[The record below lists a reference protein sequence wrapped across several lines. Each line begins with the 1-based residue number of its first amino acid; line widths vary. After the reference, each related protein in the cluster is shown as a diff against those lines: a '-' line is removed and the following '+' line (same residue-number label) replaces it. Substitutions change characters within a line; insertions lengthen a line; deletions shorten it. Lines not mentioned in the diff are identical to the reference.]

1 MSSSSSNKQP
11 LMVDRPATASTL
23 CTVSSGQSFLTSLL
37 PTSVGNATKVF
48 DVDSG
53 LTDTAIS
60 GAYIDEIFF
69 RYTKKVIQ
77 KIDAVT
83 PPTGTYSANS
93 TTCTVTLSTG
103 HNLTPGQ
110 SVFLDFKTYSSGVV
124 PKDDEFTVLDTVN
137 FTSTTFDVTI
147 PSLGGTITGNVDI
160 SLPTDFCFYL
170 VSTGTVTNINQF
182 FPLFIASIDSSQS
195 YYSLTLNEIL
205 PLINHPTVQAGSNF
219 GSANNEI
226 APKQRGL
233 MLKRG
238 QALYVA
244 ASGSTALTNGFYCNV
259 QGGFY

>member
-1 MSSSSSNKQP
+1 
-11 LMVDRPATASTL
+11 MVDRPATTSTL
-23 CTVSSGQSFLTSLL
+23 CTVASGQSFLTSLI
-37 PTSVGNATKVF
+37 PTAVGNATKVF
-48 DVDSG
+48 DVDSA

-60 GAYIDEIFF
+60 GAYVDEIFF
-69 RYTKKVIQ
+69 RYTKKVLQ
-77 KIDAVT
+77 TIDAVT
-83 PPTGTYSANS
+83 APTGTYSANS
-93 TTCTVTLSTG
+93 TTCTVTLSSG
-103 HNLTPGQ
+103 HNLEIGQ

-124 PKDDEFTVLDTVN
+124 PKDDVFTVLDTVN

-170 VSTGTVTNINQF
+170 VNAGVVTNINQF
-182 FPLFIASIDSSQS
+182 FPLFVASIDCSQQD
-195 YYSLTLNEIL
+195 YSLTLNEKL
-205 PLINHPTVQAGSNF
+205 PFINHPTVQAGNNF
-219 GSANNEI
+219 LGNNNEI

-244 ASGSTALTNGFYCNV
+244 ASGATALTNGFYCNV

>member
-1 MSSSSSNKQP
+1 
-11 LMVDRPATASTL
+11 MVDRPATASTL
-23 CTVSSGQSFLTSLL
+23 CTVSSGQSFLTSLI
-37 PTSVGNATKVF
+37 PTSVGGATKVF
-48 DVDSG
+48 DVDSA

-60 GAYIDEIFF
+60 GAYVDEIFF
-69 RYTKKVIQ
+69 RYTKKVLRA
-77 KIDAVT
+77 IDAVT
-83 PPTGTYSANS
+83 APTGTYSANS
-93 TTCTVTLSTG
+93 TTCTVTLPAG
-103 HNLTPGQ
+103 HNLEIGQ
-110 SVFLDFKTYSSGVV
+110 KVFLDFKTYSSGAV

-170 VSTGTVTNINQF
+170 VNTGTITNITQF
-182 FPLFIASIDSSQS
+182 FPLFVASIDSSQQ

-244 ASGSTALTNGFYCNV
+244 ASGANALTNGFYCNV

>member
-1 MSSSSSNKQP
+1 
-11 LMVDRPATASTL
+11 MVDRPATASTL

-37 PTSVGNATKVF
+37 PTAVGNATKVF

-69 RYTKKVIQ
+69 RYTKRVLQ
-77 KIDAVT
+77 TVDAVT
-83 PPTGTYSANS
+83 PSTGTYSANG

-103 HNLTPGQ
+103 HNLEIGQ
-110 SVFLDFKTYSSGVV
+110 KVFLDFLTYSSGAV

-137 FTSTTFDVTI
+137 YTTTTFDVTI
-147 PSLGGTITGNVDI
+147 PSVGSTITGNVDI
-160 SLPTDFCFYL
+160 SLPVDFCFYL
-170 VSTGTVTNINQF
+170 VNTGTVTNINQF
-182 FPLFIASIDSSQS
+182 FPLFVASIDCSQQS
-195 YYSLTLNEIL
+195 YSLSLEKIL
-205 PLINHPTVQAGSNF
+205 PFINHPTVQAGTNF
-219 GSANNEI
+219 QSANNDV

-244 ASGSTALTNGFYCNV
+244 ASGATALTSGFFCNV

>member
-1 MSSSSSNKQP
+1 
-11 LMVDRPATASTL
+11 MVDRPATTSTL
-23 CTVSSGQSFLTSLL
+23 VTVSSGQSFLTSLI

-48 DVDSG
+48 DVDSA

-69 RYTKKVIQ
+69 RYTKRVLQ
-77 KIDAVT
+77 TIDAVT
-83 PPTGTYSANS
+83 ASTGTYSANS
-93 TTCTVTLSTG
+93 TTCTVTLSSG
-103 HNLTPGQ
+103 HNLEIGQ
-110 SVFLDFKTYSSGVV
+110 KVFLDFKTYSSGTV

-137 FTSTTFDVTI
+137 YTSTTFDVTI

-170 VSTGTVTNINQF
+170 VSTGTITNVTQF
-182 FPLFIASIDSSQS
+182 FPLFVASIDSSQQ

-244 ASGSTALTNGFYCNV
+244 ASGANALTNGFYCNV

>member
-1 MSSSSSNKQP
+1 
-11 LMVDRPATASTL
+11 MVDRPATPSTL

-37 PTSVGNATKVF
+37 PTAVGNATKVF

-69 RYTKKVIQ
+69 RYTKRVLQ
-77 KIDAVT
+77 TVDAVT
-83 PPTGTYSANS
+83 PSTGTYSANS

-103 HNLTPGQ
+103 HNLEIGQ
-110 SVFLDFKTYSSGVV
+110 KVFLDFLTYSSGAV

-137 FTSTTFDVTI
+137 YTTTTFDVTI
-147 PSLGGTITGNVDI
+147 PSVGSTITGNVDI
-160 SLPTDFCFYL
+160 SLPVDFCFYL
-170 VSTGTVTNINQF
+170 VNTGTVTNINQF
-182 FPLFIASIDSSQS
+182 FPLFVASIDCSQQS
-195 YYSLTLNEIL
+195 YRLSLEKIL
-205 PLINHPTVQAGSNF
+205 PFINHPTVQAGTNF
-219 GSANNEI
+219 QSANNDV

-244 ASGSTALTNGFYCNV
+244 ASGATALTSGFFCNV

>member
-1 MSSSSSNKQP
+1 
-11 LMVDRPATASTL
+11 LI
-23 CTVSSGQSFLTSLL
+23 
-37 PTSVGNATKVF
+37 PTSVGGATKVF
-48 DVDSG
+48 DADSA

-69 RYTKKVIQ
+69 RYTKRVLQ
-77 KIDAVT
+77 TIDAVT
-83 PPTGTYSANS
+83 APTGTYSANS
-93 TTCTVTLSTG
+93 TTCTVTLGSG
-103 HNLTPGQ
+103 HNLVPGQ
-110 SVFLDFKTYSSGVV
+110 NVFLDFKTYSSGVV
-124 PKDDEFTVLDTVN
+124 PKDDVFEVLDTVN

-170 VSTGTVTNINQF
+170 VNTGTVTNINQF
-182 FPLFIASIDSSQS
+182 FPLFVASIDCSQQ

-244 ASGSTALTNGFYCNV
+244 ASGATALTNGFYCNV

>member
-1 MSSSSSNKQP
+1 
-11 LMVDRPATASTL
+11 MVDRPATTSTL
-23 CTVSSGQSFLTSLL
+23 CTVSSGQSFLTNLI
-37 PTSVGNATKVF
+37 PTSVGGATKVF
-48 DVDSG
+48 DVDSA

-60 GAYIDEIFF
+60 GAYVDEIFF
-69 RYTKKVIQ
+69 RYTKKVLRA
-77 KIDAVT
+77 IDAVT
-83 PPTGTYSANS
+83 APTGTYSANS
-93 TTCTVTLSTG
+93 TTCTVTLSAG
-103 HNLTPGQ
+103 HNLEIGQ
-110 SVFLDFKTYSSGVV
+110 KVFLDFKTYSSGAV

-170 VSTGTVTNINQF
+170 VNTGTITNITQF
-182 FPLFIASIDSSQS
+182 FPLFVASIDSSQQ

-244 ASGSTALTNGFYCNV
+244 ASGANALTNGFYCNV